1 MAVRQA
7 SSLASLD
14 QEWRQLAACAG
25 EDPEVFFP
33 ENRQKNRAE
42 FDRRVAA
49 AKRLCAACPVRWHC
63 LDQAMTNFE
72 DGIWG
77 GTTAEE
83 RRLARRPAA
92 LRGLPAPVSTVARR
106 SPRSRRDSAVE
117 TARREAVIRADARG
131 ERPPPWRAAGGRAG
145 AVAAHGSEAG
155 GERAEEGPRGRVAS
169 GFG

>member
-92 LRGLPAPVSTVARR
+92 LRGLPAPVNTVARR

-117 TARREAVIRADARG
+117 TARREAVIRADAERTPGESALRRG
-131 ERPPPWRAAGGRAG
+131 ERLAAVLELSPPTARKL
-145 AVAAHGSEAG
+145 
-155 GERAEEGPRGRVAS
+155 VAS
-169 GFG
+169 VLKKAREAA